1 MITFTELLESFAF
14 NEEGRLPNAIDPT
27 ALLSGID
34 IVGFEITTNRDT
46 YVVALDD
53 DIEYVEETDDWF
65 SLCEG
70 IDANVF
76 ITEAGLVLLSF
87 YPVIDGKID
96 TTDSRMESIACFTKQ
111 LKK

>member
-1 MITFTELLESFAF
+1 MITHTELLESFAF

-27 ALLSGID
+27 ALLSGDKI
-34 IVGFEITTNRDT
+34 IGFYITTNKEEYAT
-46 YVVALDD
+46 LLDD
-53 DIEYVEETDDWF
+53 HIEYVEETDDWF